1 MPWTGEL
8 LMSLASMPFSL
19 LATCSFVSSSAPT
32 LAATKA
38 RGKRLSATRVRCVCT
53 GSLLRKERNGRSR
66 ILPIKTAAGSVGSA
80 AGMVPG
86 VQLFHA
92 LARHVRIDL
101 RRRDVAVAEQQ
112 LYHAEVGAV
121 VQEMGG

>member
-8 LMSLASMPFSL
+8 LMSFASMPFSL
-19 LATCSFVSSSAPT
+19 AATCSFVSSSAPT

-38 RGKRLSATRVRCVCT
+38 RGGKLSATRVRYVCT
-53 GSLLRKERNGRSR
+53 GSLLREERNGRSR

-80 AGMVPG
+80 PGMVPA

-92 LARHVRIDL
+92 LARHVRVNL
-101 RRRDVAVAEQQ
+101 RRRDVAMTEQQ
-112 LYHAEVGAV
+112 LYHAEIGAV
-121 VQEMGG
+121 VQKMGG